1 MRTPNV
7 SEAKEKIQV
16 IKYLDVGDMTITGSG
31 KVSDKAFYAAKTII
45 LTITAKHREILSKTL
60 RIRIHP
66 DRTRRKHYR
75 LTRMGGE

>member
-31 KVSDKAFYAAKTII
+31 KVSDKAFYAAKENHSNN
-45 LTITAKHREILSKTL
+45 HRQTS
-60 RIRIHP
+60 RNS
-66 DRTRRKHYR
+66 
-75 LTRMGGE
+75 